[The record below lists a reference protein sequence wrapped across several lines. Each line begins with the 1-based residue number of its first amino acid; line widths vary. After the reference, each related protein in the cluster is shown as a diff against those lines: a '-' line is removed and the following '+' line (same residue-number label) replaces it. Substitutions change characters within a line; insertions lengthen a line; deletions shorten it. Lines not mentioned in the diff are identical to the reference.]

1 MRNIMQVVNLIHIL
15 DSDDGDWTREQKIE
29 EIKRVRDNRDITNDE
44 ALDLAILY
52 SEKWQAADH
61 LRRQEEREERRR
73 KGEIL

>member
-29 EIKRVRDNRDITNDE
+29 EIRRVRDNRDITNDE
-44 ALDLAILY
+44 ALDLAIWY

-61 LRRQEEREERRR
+61 LRRQEEREARRR